1 MFKPKGSLASTK
13 SVPNLS
19 ALKTQQ
25 SSSSGTNAH
34 HPPPTTTSTTTTTA
48 SNNLTQA
55 TTALSYYYAHTP
67 LPPHHQH
74 LLNSLSSET
83 PQLSVD
89 DVQQLSEMLYFPK
102 YKKATHS
109 AVCYRC
115 KHQIIQIAF
124 EVNNESGVA
133 PKQALLKVYDPN
145 NYNLS
150 LYSDNDGT
158 STSGSNNTEGVP
170 PSSVDTNE
178 ASSVALA
185 ATESVHKE
193 TVSSPA
199 VSSSLDPSSS
209 FLNSNSNLMNEANNN
224 NIMSQHTPPESPL
237 LSVNTSNLSELS
249 SMSSENNSSS
259 TSQQPSTPHT
269 RAVTFALPPTAP
281 TKKSPLDMNPL
292 FRESFAN
299 IKTPTSKLSQQEKQ
313 DKKRFSFNP
322 NAKKKEAQQ
331 KQLQLE
337 KQKEEQQLK
346 FQQRMTQL
354 TEEVEQ
360 LEPCVISN
368 EEYEMNVEFVK
379 QLYQYVSNTVQIDTP
394 LCMECME
401 QVASQLNIQLE
412 KSKEEENIYQ
422 DHYSKL
428 LHDNRRNE
436 SETDLENELHQLEEE
451 EKLLRLELDM
461 LQRQEEDLST
471 LERSQMSKEE
481 QFSDL
486 QQRYWKEYNDFH
498 NELLLYNEEREAVQQ
513 RIVHVSKE
521 MEKLNSTNI
530 FNDAFHIWYEGHFGT
545 INNFRLGKLSTQN
558 VEWNEINAAWGQA
571 ALLLF
576 SLSKHKHFAFSKY
589 KIIPMG
595 SFSKIET
602 LDNKNSYDL
611 FGGGSN
617 GGLFWQSKFDKA
629 MVAFLYCLKEIG
641 TFAEKQDTYFELPYK
656 ITDDKIGGKSIKL
669 GNDENWTRACKY
681 VLTDLKYL
689 ISFCVSK

>member
-1 MFKPKGSLASTK
+1 MFKPKGSLVSTK

-25 SSSSGTNAH
+25 SSSSSSGTNV
-34 HPPPTTTSTTTTTA
+34 HPSSSTMGTSSTTA
-48 SNNLTQA
+48 NNLTQA

-74 LLNSLSSET
+74 LLNSLSSES

-102 YKKATHS
+102 FKKATHS

-124 EVNNESGVA
+124 EVNNENGTA

-150 LYSDNDGT
+150 LYSDNEGT
-158 STSGSNNTEGVP
+158 ASTVGNSEGASFS
-170 PSSVDTNE
+170 SSVDIAE
-178 ASSVALA
+178 ASSLAVA
-185 ATESVHKE
+185 ATESIHRE
-193 TVSSPA
+193 TISSPTVVA
-199 VSSSLDPSSS
+199 SSLDPSSS
-209 FLNSNSNLMNEANNN
+209 SFMNSNNSSMNEANITN
-224 NIMSQHTPPESPL
+224 QQTPPESPIL
-237 LSVNTSNLSELS
+237 SSSVNTNNLSELS
-249 SMSSENNSSS
+249 STSSENNSS
-259 TSQQPSTPHT
+259 QPPNSHSRT
-269 RAVTFALPPTAP
+269 VTFALPPITS
-281 TKKSPLDMNPL
+281 TKKSPLEMNPL

-299 IKTPTSKLSQQEKQ
+299 IKSPTTLASKLSQQEKQ

-354 TEEVEQ
+354 TEEVEL

-401 QVASQLNIQLE
+401 QVAGQLNIQLE
-412 KSKEEENIYQ
+412 KIKEEEKIYQ
-422 DHYSKL
+422 DHYSKFL
-428 LHDNRRNE
+428 QDNQHNE
-436 SETDLENELHQLEEE
+436 SESDLENELRQLEEA
-451 EKLLRLELDM
+451 EKLLRQELDM
-461 LQRQEEDLST
+461 LQKQEEDLST
-471 LERSQMSKEE
+471 LERSQIDKEE
-481 QFSDL
+481 QFSEL

-513 RIVHVSKE
+513 RIVNVSKE

-545 INNFRLGKLSTQN
+545 INNFRLGKLPTQN

-656 ITDDKIGGKSIKL
+656 
-669 GNDENWTRACKY
+669 
-681 VLTDLKYL
+681 
-689 ISFCVSK
+689 